1 MIRKLLTKWFPPLTD
16 NQPEDY
22 RKTLHYIEHLV
33 DNKLAKRNHLCFVTT
48 CDFCKNTNKKE
59 WPLKERMVLEIAAK
73 TFSGLSN
80 FDTELN
86 FNSDEPNEITT
97 KRLVAFAN
105 LLALELHD
113 LLPTKE
119 EVIEKVIIQIEEKAI
134 HDFPEYHELHKQ
146 LKDLEEEISL
156 LKTTMATKETNTSVQ
171 EDAIVDLVTSMP
183 ITSTTTQPIPHEE
196 SNQEFTEVN
205 TQNDSSWTLAESTE
219 TQVEL
224 SKLDRP
230 NPLTGWLT

>member
-1 MIRKLLTKWFPPLTD
+1 M
-16 NQPEDY
+16 
-22 RKTLHYIEHLV
+22 V

-59 WPLKERMVLEIAAK
+59 WPLKEQTVLEIAAK
-73 TFSGLSN
+73 TFNGLSN

-86 FNSDEPNEITT
+86 FNTDEPNEVTT

-113 LLPTKE
+113 ALPTKE
-119 EVIEKVIIQIEEKAI
+119 EVIEKVIVQIEEKAI

-146 LKDLEEEISL
+146 LKDLVEENNH
-156 LKTTMATKETNTSVQ
+156 LKSTLATKETNTPVQ
-171 EDAIVDLVTSMP
+171 EDAIVEYVTSVP
-183 ITSTTTQPIPHEE
+183 NTSTTTQVVPQEE

-205 TQNDSSWTLAESTE
+205 TQNERPWTLAESTE
-219 TQVEL
+219 TQAEL